1 MPATYN
7 LQLSN
12 DLKLLT
18 FVVNGTKNMRSIAL
32 TNQKGGVA
40 KTTTTVNLGACL
52 AHLGKKVLLVD
63 LDPQGNMSSWF
74 GLDIHNLEHSMYNV
88 FLEEV
93 YFEEILTKTCVENLT
108 LAPANVALAGVER
121 ILAHE
126 KGRDLILKKRL
137 SSMVGNYDY
146 IMLDCPP
153 SLGLITI
160 NALTFAKEVFI
171 PLETKVLALNGLVTL
186 MNTVQVVKERLNH
199 CLEVTGIIACRFDG
213 RTNLSN
219 EVYNQIKERFKEKVF
234 NTIIRENTRLA
245 ECPISGKPITLY
257 APESTG
263 AADYT
268 DLAKEVVERENRFKE
283 IKK

>member
-1 MPATYN
+1 
-7 LQLSN
+7 
-12 DLKLLT
+12 
-18 FVVNGTKNMRSIAL
+18 MRSIAL

-52 AHLGKKVLLVD
+52 AQMGKKVLLVD
-63 LDPQGNMSSWF
+63 LDPQGNLSSWL
-74 GLDIHNLEHSMYNV
+74 GLDIHNLERSMYNV

-93 YFEEILTKTCVENLT
+93 CFEEILKKTCVENMT
-108 LAPANVALAGVER
+108 LAPSNVALAGVER

-126 KGRDLILKKRL
+126 KGRDLILRKCMSAEVNK
-137 SSMVGNYDY
+137 YDY
-146 IMLDCPP
+146 ILLDCPP

-160 NALTFAKEVFI
+160 NALTFVKEVFV

-199 CLEVTGIIACRFDG
+199 SLEVTGIIACRFDV

-219 EVYNQIKERFKEKVF
+219 EVFNQIKERFKDKVF
-234 NTIIRENTRLA
+234 DTIIKENTRLA

-257 APESTG
+257 APDSSG
-263 AADYT
+263 AIDYT
-268 DLAKEVVERENRFKE
+268 NLAKEVEQREKLLR
-283 IKK
+283 

>member
-1 MPATYN
+1 
-7 LQLSN
+7 
-12 DLKLLT
+12 
-18 FVVNGTKNMRSIAL
+18 MRSIAL

-52 AHLGKKVLLVD
+52 AQMGKKVLLVD
-63 LDPQGNMSSWF
+63 LDPQGNLSSWL
-74 GLDIHNLEHSMYNV
+74 GLDIHNLERSMYNV

-93 YFEEILTKTCVENLT
+93 YFEEILAKTCVENMT
-108 LAPANVALAGVER
+108 LAPSNVALAGVER

-126 KGRDLILKKRL
+126 KGRDLILRKRM
-137 SSMVGNYDY
+137 SAVVNKYDY
-146 IMLDCPP
+146 ILLDCPP

-160 NALTFAKEVFI
+160 NALTFVREVFV

-199 CLEVTGIIACRFDG
+199 SLEVTGIIACRFDV

-219 EVYNQIKERFKEKVF
+219 EVFNQIKERFKDKVF
-234 NTIIRENTRLA
+234 DTIIKENTRLA

-257 APESTG
+257 APDSSG
-263 AADYT
+263 AIDYT
-268 DLAKEVVERENRFKE
+268 NLAKEVEQREKLLR
-283 IKK
+283 

>member
-1 MPATYN
+1 
-7 LQLSN
+7 
-12 DLKLLT
+12 
-18 FVVNGTKNMRSIAL
+18 
-32 TNQKGGVA
+32 
-40 KTTTTVNLGACL
+40 
-52 AHLGKKVLLVD
+52 
-63 LDPQGNMSSWF
+63 
-74 GLDIHNLEHSMYNV
+74 MYNV

-93 YFEEILTKTCVENLT
+93 YFEEILTKTCIENMT
-108 LAPANVALAGVER
+108 LAPANVALAGIER

-126 KGRDLILKKRL
+126 KGRDLILRKRL
-137 SSMVGNYDY
+137 SPVVGKYDY

-160 NALTFAKEVFI
+160 NALTFVKEVFI

-199 CLEVTGIIACRFDG
+199 NLEVTGIIACRFDG

-234 NTIIRENTRLA
+234 NSIIRENVRLA

-257 APESTG
+257 APDSPG
-263 AADYT
+263 ATDYT
-268 DLAKEVVERENRFKE
+268 NLAREVLERE
-283 IKK
+283 KKIQLHNEQ

>member
-1 MPATYN
+1 
-7 LQLSN
+7 
-12 DLKLLT
+12 
-18 FVVNGTKNMRSIAL
+18 MRSIAL

-52 AHLGKKVLLVD
+52 AQMGKKVLVVD
-63 LDPQGNMSSWF
+63 LDPQGNLSSWL
-74 GLDIHNLEHSMYNV
+74 GLDIHNLERSMYNV

-93 YFEEILTKTCVENLT
+93 HFEEILTKTCVENMT
-108 LAPANVALAGVER
+108 LAPSNVALAGVER

-126 KGRDLILKKRL
+126 KGRDLILRKRM
-137 SSMVGNYDY
+137 STVVNKYDY
-146 IMLDCPP
+146 ILLDCPP

-160 NALTFAKEVFI
+160 NALTFVREVFV

-199 CLEVTGIIACRFDG
+199 SLEITGIIACRFDG

-219 EVYNQIKERFKEKVF
+219 EVFNQIKERFKDKVF
-234 NTIIRENTRLA
+234 DTIIKENTRLA

-257 APESTG
+257 APDSSG
-263 AADYT
+263 AIDYT
-268 DLAKEVVERENRFKE
+268 NLAKEVVQREKLLR
-283 IKK
+283 

>member
-1 MPATYN
+1 
-7 LQLSN
+7 
-12 DLKLLT
+12 
-18 FVVNGTKNMRSIAL
+18 
-32 TNQKGGVA
+32 
-40 KTTTTVNLGACL
+40 
-52 AHLGKKVLLVD
+52 
-63 LDPQGNMSSWF
+63 
-74 GLDIHNLEHSMYNV
+74 
-88 FLEEV
+88 
-93 YFEEILTKTCVENLT
+93 
-108 LAPANVALAGVER
+108 VER

-199 CLEVTGIIACRFDG
+199 GLEVTGIIACRFDG

>member
-1 MPATYN
+1 
-7 LQLSN
+7 
-12 DLKLLT
+12 
-18 FVVNGTKNMRSIAL
+18 MRSIAL

-52 AHLGKKVLLVD
+52 AQMGKKVLLVD
-63 LDPQGNMSSWF
+63 LDPQGNLSSWL

-93 YFEEILTKTCVENLT
+93 CFEEILKTTCVENMT
-108 LAPANVALAGVER
+108 LAPSNVALAGVER

-126 KGRDLILKKRL
+126 KGRDLILRKCM
-137 SSMVGNYDY
+137 SAVVNTYDY
-146 IMLDCPP
+146 ILLDCPP

-160 NALTFAKEVFI
+160 NALTFVKEVFV

-199 CLEVTGIIACRFDG
+199 SLEVTGIIACRFDG

-219 EVYNQIKERFKEKVF
+219 EVFNQIKERFKDKVF
-234 NTIIRENTRLA
+234 DTVIKENTRLA

-257 APESTG
+257 APDSSG
-263 AADYT
+263 AIDYT
-268 DLAKEVVERENRFKE
+268 NLAKEVVLKE
-283 IKK
+283 KL

>member
-1 MPATYN
+1 
-7 LQLSN
+7 
-12 DLKLLT
+12 
-18 FVVNGTKNMRSIAL
+18 MRSIAL

-52 AHLGKKVLLVD
+52 AQMGKKVLLVD
-63 LDPQGNMSSWF
+63 LDPQGNLSSWL
-74 GLDIHNLEHSMYNV
+74 GLDIHNLERSMYNV

-93 YFEEILTKTCVENLT
+93 HFEEILTKTCVENMA
-108 LAPANVALAGVER
+108 LAPSNVALAGVER

-126 KGRDLILKKRL
+126 KGRDLILRKCMSAEVNK
-137 SSMVGNYDY
+137 YDY
-146 IMLDCPP
+146 ILLDCPP

-160 NALTFAKEVFI
+160 NALTFVKEVFV

-199 CLEVTGIIACRFDG
+199 SLEVTGIIACRFDG

-219 EVYNQIKERFKEKVF
+219 EVFNQIKERFKDKVF
-234 NTIIRENTRLA
+234 DTVIKENTRLA

-257 APESTG
+257 APDSSG
-263 AADYT
+263 AIDYT
-268 DLAKEVVERENRFKE
+268 NLAKEVVLKE
-283 IKK
+283 KL

>member
-1 MPATYN
+1 
-7 LQLSN
+7 
-12 DLKLLT
+12 
-18 FVVNGTKNMRSIAL
+18 MRSIAL

-52 AHLGKKVLLVD
+52 AQMGKKVLLVD
-63 LDPQGNMSSWF
+63 LDPQGNLSSWL

-93 YFEEILTKTCVENLT
+93 CFEEILKKTCVENMT
-108 LAPANVALAGVER
+108 LAPSNVALAGVER

-126 KGRDLILKKRL
+126 KGRDLILRKCMSAEVNK
-137 SSMVGNYDY
+137 YDY
-146 IMLDCPP
+146 ILLDCPP

-160 NALTFAKEVFI
+160 NALTFVKEVFV

-199 CLEVTGIIACRFDG
+199 SLEVTGIIACRFDG

-219 EVYNQIKERFKEKVF
+219 EVFNQIKERFKDKVF
-234 NTIIRENTRLA
+234 DTIIRENTRLA

-257 APESTG
+257 APDSSG
-263 AADYT
+263 AVDYAN
-268 DLAKEVVERENRFKE
+268 LAKEVVLKE
-283 IKK
+283 KQ

>member
-1 MPATYN
+1 
-7 LQLSN
+7 
-12 DLKLLT
+12 
-18 FVVNGTKNMRSIAL
+18 MRSIAL

-52 AHLGKKVLLVD
+52 AQMGKKVLLVD
-63 LDPQGNMSSWF
+63 LDPQGNLSSWL

-93 YFEEILTKTCVENLT
+93 CFEEILKTTCVENMT
-108 LAPANVALAGVER
+108 LAPSNVALAGVER

-126 KGRDLILKKRL
+126 KGRDLILRKRM
-137 SSMVGNYDY
+137 STVVNKYDY
-146 IMLDCPP
+146 ILLDCPP

-160 NALTFAKEVFI
+160 NALTFVKEVFV

-199 CLEVTGIIACRFDG
+199 SLEVTGIIACRFDG

-219 EVYNQIKERFKEKVF
+219 EVFNQIKERFKDKVF
-234 NTIIRENTRLA
+234 DTIIKENTRLA

-257 APESTG
+257 APDSSG
-263 AADYT
+263 AIDYT
-268 DLAKEVVERENRFKE
+268 NLAKEVEQREKLLR
-283 IKK
+283 

>member
-1 MPATYN
+1 
-7 LQLSN
+7 
-12 DLKLLT
+12 
-18 FVVNGTKNMRSIAL
+18 MRSIAL

-52 AHLGKKVLLVD
+52 AQMGKKVLLVD
-63 LDPQGNMSSWF
+63 LDPQGNLSSWL

-93 YFEEILTKTCVENLT
+93 CFEEILKKTCVENMT
-108 LAPANVALAGVER
+108 LAPSNVALAGVER

-126 KGRDLILKKRL
+126 KGRDLILRKRM
-137 SSMVGNYDY
+137 SAVVNKYDY
-146 IMLDCPP
+146 ILLDCPP

-160 NALTFAKEVFI
+160 NALTFVREVFV

-199 CLEVTGIIACRFDG
+199 SLEVTGIIACRFDG

-219 EVYNQIKERFKEKVF
+219 EVFNQIKERFKDKVF
-234 NTIIRENTRLA
+234 DTVIKENTRLA

-257 APESTG
+257 APDSSG
-263 AADYT
+263 AIDYT
-268 DLAKEVVERENRFKE
+268 NLAKEVVLKE
-283 IKK
+283 KL

>member
-1 MPATYN
+1 
-7 LQLSN
+7 
-12 DLKLLT
+12 
-18 FVVNGTKNMRSIAL
+18 MRSIAL

-52 AHLGKKVLLVD
+52 AQMGKRVLLVD
-63 LDPQGNMSSWF
+63 LDPQGNLSSWL
-74 GLDIHNLEHSMYNV
+74 GLDIHSLERSMYNV

-93 YFEEILTKTCVENLT
+93 YFEEILTKTCVENMT

-126 KGRDLILKKRL
+126 KGRDLILRKRL
-137 SSMVGNYDY
+137 SSVAGKYDY

-160 NALTFAKEVFI
+160 NALTFVKEVFI

-199 CLEVTGIIACRFDG
+199 NLEVTGIIACRFDG

-219 EVYNQIKERFKEKVF
+219 EVYNQIKERFY
-234 NTIIRENTRLA
+234 REGFSFHYQRKYPPCRMSYLRKTDYPVR
-245 ECPISGKPITLY
+245 
-257 APESTG
+257 TG
-263 AADYT
+263 
-268 DLAKEVVERENRFKE
+268 
-283 IKK
+283 

>member
-1 MPATYN
+1 
-7 LQLSN
+7 
-12 DLKLLT
+12 
-18 FVVNGTKNMRSIAL
+18 MRSIAL

-52 AHLGKKVLLVD
+52 AQMGKKVLLVD
-63 LDPQGNMSSWF
+63 LDPQGNLSSWL
-74 GLDIHNLEHSMYNV
+74 GLDIHNLERSMYNV

-93 YFEEILTKTCVENLT
+93 CFEEILKKTCVENMT
-108 LAPANVALAGVER
+108 LAPSNVALAGVER

-126 KGRDLILKKRL
+126 KGRDLILRKCMSAEVNK
-137 SSMVGNYDY
+137 YDY
-146 IMLDCPP
+146 ILLDCPP

-160 NALTFAKEVFI
+160 NALTFVKEVFV

-199 CLEVTGIIACRFDG
+199 SLEVTGIIACRFDG

-219 EVYNQIKERFKEKVF
+219 EVFNQIKERFKDKVF
-234 NTIIRENTRLA
+234 DTVIKENTRLA

-257 APESTG
+257 APDSSG
-263 AADYT
+263 AIDYT
-268 DLAKEVVERENRFKE
+268 NLAKEVVLKE
-283 IKK
+283 KL

>member
-1 MPATYN
+1 M
-7 LQLSN
+7 
-12 DLKLLT
+12 
-18 FVVNGTKNMRSIAL
+18 F
-32 TNQKGGVA
+32 
-40 KTTTTVNLGACL
+40 
-52 AHLGKKVLLVD
+52 
-63 LDPQGNMSSWF
+63 
-74 GLDIHNLEHSMYNV
+74 
-88 FLEEV
+88 
-93 YFEEILTKTCVENLT
+93 
-108 LAPANVALAGVER
+108 
-121 ILAHE
+121 
-126 KGRDLILKKRL
+126 
-137 SSMVGNYDY
+137 GNYDLY
-146 IMLDCPP
+146 CNWIVLFI
-153 SLGLITI
+153 GLITI

-171 PLETKVLALNGLVTL
+171 PLETEVLALNGLVTL

-199 CLEVTGIIACRFDG
+199 GLEVTGIIACRFDG

>member
-1 MPATYN
+1 
-7 LQLSN
+7 
-12 DLKLLT
+12 
-18 FVVNGTKNMRSIAL
+18 MRSIAL

-52 AHLGKKVLLVD
+52 AQMGKKVLLVD
-63 LDPQGNMSSWF
+63 LDPQGNLSSWL
-74 GLDIHNLEHSMYNV
+74 GIDIHNLERSMYNI

-93 YFEEILTKTCVENLT
+93 YFEEILAKTCIENMAI
-108 LAPANVALAGVER
+108 APSNVALAGVER

-137 SSMVGNYDY
+137 SLVADNYDY
-146 IMLDCPP
+146 VLLDCPP

-160 NALTFAKEVFI
+160 NALTFVKEVFV

-186 MNTVQVVKERLNH
+186 MNTVQVVRERLNH
-199 CLEVTGIIACRFDG
+199 NLEVTGIIACRFDG

-245 ECPISGKPITLY
+245 ECPVSGKPITLY
-257 APESTG
+257 APDSTG

-268 DLAKEVVERENRFKE
+268 SFANEVVEREAHSKTGH
-283 IKK
+283 